1 MTVKHLRYSLEHY
14 AMGMVVPV
22 NSLVVTKNRW
32 LILLSQNWFFLFCQI
47 IHQKFS
53 KILNSSKSVL
63 TLTQLE
69 WLLHYWQLCDYSQNK
84 SCETHLGP
92 RPTFGDRN
100 TQLIYKK
107 RVVSRIKPSLLPKN
121 IFSKHIKMKTKWKQK
136 LITKVINL
144 IKLEGLGGE
153 SCWSN

>member
-1 MTVKHLRYSLEHY
+1 MTVKHLRYSLLHY
-14 AMGMVVPV
+14 AMGMFVPV

-32 LILLSQNWFFLFCQI
+32 LILLSYIWFFLFCQI
-47 IHQKFS
+47 IHQKIS

-63 TLTQLE
+63 TLTQFE
-69 WLLHYWQLCDYSQNK
+69 WLLHYSCICDYSQNK
-84 SCETHLGP
+84 SCKTHLGP

-107 RVVSRIKPSLLPKN
+107 RVIFRINPSLLLN
-121 IFSKHIKMKTKWKQK
+121 IFSENINIKTKWKQK

-153 SCWSN
+153 SCWYN